1 MLNPLAL
8 VGIVDGLLAPIQRLI
23 ALVLPDFIEKDLK
36 DPKVRKLVVAAVDR
50 LLVKQYPE
58 AKLVPA
64 ARRKEIIGAVL
75 DIMLDKILLAD

>member
-8 VGIVDGLLAPIQRLI
+8 VGIVDSLLAPIQRLI

-36 DPKVRKLVVAAVDR
+36 DPRVRKLIVTAVDR

-64 ARRKEIIGAVL
+64 ARRKEIISAVL